1 MKLSIRRV
9 GLVLFFGLALRPAG
23 PVLGQVRV
31 LEYQGAKVEIY
42 RDFYGVPHIRSSSE
56 AGVAFGNGFAIA
68 QDRLGQLER
77 FRRSARGEMA
87 ELVGRQALNHDI
99 EVRKNSYT
107 EEERWEIFNAL
118 KPQFK
123 QMLQAYAD
131 GVNAYAQEARRMDK
145 IPQELKASGLDFRPW
160 SVTDSIAIAQMM
172 ARRFGSGGGGE
183 LRNLALYFYLK
194 RRFRRSPSGQNLA
207 LKVLGDILWL
217 NDPQAPTT
225 LPHSQRPPNYRP
237 RYGLKNL
244 QSLEKLLDLESVLPY
259 LSSTGKEAE
268 IAFAE
273 KYHLPTKFGSY
284 AIVIGK
290 KRSAGGYPILIGGP
304 QMGFSTPQIAHEVH
318 LVGPGLDVAGMG
330 FAGIPGVLIGFNP
343 YLAWTTTSGI
353 GDLEDIFVEKLDPQ
367 NPSRYWYKGSYRPME
382 RRVEVIKVKGENPVT
397 LEVFRTI
404 HGPVIGFDYRRKV
417 AFSRSAFYWKREMQ
431 AIEAF
436 YRFNRARNLQDFAA
450 ACALIATSHNFFCAT
465 RGGDIGYWY
474 CGYYPIRPPG
484 TDPRFPLLGTGEQEW
499 LGRLPFSAHPQ
510 AMNPPQG
517 YLVNWNN
524 KPAPWWDNGDTPV
537 WGTLFRVRRIQE
549 LVTRRSTLTP
559 EQVRNILPDIGKRDF
574 DAPYFVPPLV
584 KALLRSPKL
593 TPLEKNALNY
603 LRYWDY
609 YHDHY
614 SVAKVLFDRFFNH
627 LRELLFLDDLGNL
640 GNPSLFALAVQPS
653 LMYRA
658 LNPKHVR
665 LPPSRDYLNGQS
677 PESLMINAFK
687 KAVEELAQKK
697 GKQVSLWGEPRGW
710 IHLDPLPPIPDDN
723 RGTYILCVELDRPEV
738 HALSVL
744 CPGQNEDP
752 STLHYSDQR
761 ELAGYWLYKP
771 LRLKLPEE
779 PSQGKGGQQ

>member
-1 MKLSIRRV
+1 MKPSIRGV
-9 GLVLFFGLALRPAG
+9 NLAFYLSLALGLAS
-23 PVLGQVRV
+23 PVLGQVRL

-42 RDFYGVPHIRSSSE
+42 RDSYGVPHIRSSSE
-56 AGVAFGNGFAIA
+56 AGVFFGNGFAIA
-68 QDRLGQLER
+68 QDRLGQMEH

-87 ELVGRQALNHDI
+87 ELVGREALNHDI
-99 EVRKNSYT
+99 EVRKRGYT

-131 GVNAYAQEARRMDK
+131 GVNAYVQEARRIDK
-145 IPQELKASGLDFRPW
+145 IPQELKALGLNFRPW
-160 SVTDSIAIAQMM
+160 SVTDTIAIAQMM
-172 ARRFGSGGGGE
+172 SRRFGSGGAGE

-194 RRFRRSPSGQNLA
+194 RRFRRSPPGQNLA
-207 LKVLGDILWL
+207 LKVLGDLLWL

-225 LPHSQRPPNYRP
+225 LPHSQRPPHYRP

-259 LSSTGKEAE
+259 LSAGREAE
-268 IAFAE
+268 ITFAE
-273 KYHLPTKFGSY
+273 KHHLPTKFGSY

-290 KRSAGGYPILIGGP
+290 KRSAAGYPILIGGP

-318 LVGPGLDVAGMG
+318 LVGPNLDVAGMG

-353 GDLEDIFVEKLDPQ
+353 GDLVDVFVEKLDPQ
-367 NPSRYWYKGSYRPME
+367 DPSRYWYKGSYRPME
-382 RRVEVIKVKGENPVT
+382 RRVEVIKVKGESPVT
-397 LEVFRTI
+397 LEVFRTL
-404 HGPVIGFDYRRKV
+404 HGPVIGVDQRRKV
-417 AFSRSAFYWKREMQ
+417 AFSLSAFYWKREMQ

-436 YRFNRARNLQDFAA
+436 YRFNRARSIQEFAG

-465 RGGDIGYWY
+465 RKGDIGFWY

-499 LGRLPFSAHPQ
+499 QGRLPFSAHPQ
-510 AMNPPQG
+510 AINPPQG

-524 KPAPWWDNGDTPV
+524 KPAPWWDNGDTPA
-537 WGTLFRVRRIQE
+537 WGSLFRVSRIQE
-549 LVTRRSTLTP
+549 LVTRKPALTP
-559 EQVRNILPDIGKRDF
+559 EQVRNILPDIGKRNF

-584 KALLRSPKL
+584 KALARFPKL
-593 TPLEKNALNY
+593 SPLEKSALNY

-609 YHDHY
+609 YNDHY

-627 LRELLFLDDLGNL
+627 LRNLLFLDDLGNF
-640 GNPSLFALAVQPS
+640 GNPELFTIAIQPS

-658 LNPKHVR
+658 LNSKQVR
-665 LPPSRDYLNGQS
+665 LPTSQDYLNGQS
-677 PESLMINAFK
+677 PENLMISAFK
-687 KAVEELAQKK
+687 KTVAELVQKK

-710 IHLDPLPPIPDDN
+710 IRLDPLPPIPNDN
-723 RGTYILCVELDRPEV
+723 RGTYILCVELAQPEV

-752 STLHYSDQR
+752 STLHYNDQR

-771 LRLKLPEE
+771 LQIKIPETL
-779 PSQGKGGQQ
+779 QGNGGKK